1 MTAGKRAAANS
12 IGGSPQKQQ
21 QKTIKKEA
29 KVIANKATKQTTPA
43 QINNNKNSDFN
54 PLDNILN
61 EIDAFDTTN
70 KPKPKKKR
78 QKAPKIGYLKLL
90 FKINTFFRESNWDWR
105 RDWTMFKSTIAIAI
119 YADAKPNKAF
129 EPNGITKTGTG
140 QYNGSTLFTPRRFD
154 GTNIGL

>member
-1 MTAGKRAAANS
+1 MSVNQNEKPAIPEAKIGVKRKSEANPPAEKNIDTPTKRRQPASGKLTVLKNATAIS

-21 QKTIKKEA
+21 QKPIKKES
-29 KVIANKATKQTTPA
+29 KVTANKTTKQTAPA

-78 QKAPKIGYLKLL
+78 QKAPKIGYLHYY
-90 FKINTFFRESNWDWR
+90 FIN
-105 RDWTMFKSTIAIAI
+105 
-119 YADAKPNKAF
+119 
-129 EPNGITKTGTG
+129 
-140 QYNGSTLFTPRRFD
+140 Q
-154 GTNIGL
+154 